1 MTVRVKLHWTNPS
14 VQPANQVVEVD
25 LGDGNGFLWVT
36 HVSPSAEHEPGV
48 TLYEYTYDANLA
60 FLTILKFRIRTIGA
74 GGAAITGTEISIE
87 VPGNSDIIGVTDLKG
102 TVEVS

>member
-1 MTVRVKLHWTNPS
+1 MTVRVKLNWTNPS
-14 VQPANQVVEVD
+14 VQLANQSVEVD

-60 FLTILKFRIRTIGA
+60 FLTNLKFRIVTIGMR
-74 GGAAITGTEISIE
+74 GATVAGTEFSIE
-87 VPGNSDIIGVTDLKG
+87 VPGSSDIIGVTDLNG